1 MNSPARQQGAALIV
15 ALIMLVV
22 MTMLGLTSMNTTII
36 EERMAGNVRNKQSS
50 FEAAEAALRAGETAA
65 LGFDE
70 NTIFDG
76 TNGRYEPEDDMGI
89 DPMWQ
94 QGNWREHAPGQTPNV
109 TWQDRPGVVAGVA
122 EQPEFIVEN
131 LGKWM
136 RHVNCEIDLT
146 VARTVDCIRGQ
157 YRVTARGWGANVNA
171 VSVVQS
177 IFTQRL

>member
-1 MNSPARQQGAALIV
+1 MNSPVNQQGAALIV

-36 EERMAGNVRNKQSS
+36 EERMAGNVRNKESS
-50 FEAAEAALRAGETAA
+50 FEAAEAALRVGETTAT
-65 LGFDE
+65 GFDE
-70 NTIFDG
+70 NTVWDG
-76 TNGRYEPEDDMGI
+76 TNGRYLPEDDMAVM
-89 DPMWQ
+89 PLWQ
-94 QGNWREHAPGQTPNV
+94 QGNWRDPAPGQTPNV
-109 TWQDRPGVVAGVA
+109 AWQDRPGVVAGVA
-122 EQPEFIVEN
+122 EQPEFVIEN

-146 VARTVDCIRGQ
+146 VARTVDCIRAQ
-157 YRVTARGWGANVNA
+157 YRVSARGWGANINA